1 MTLSSVLQEP
11 ETPQQPLLVCILLL
25 ECKLLVL
32 EKMEDGASAEFKRG
46 PQHFNRLCAEMC
58 SHWPPCFP
66 HDCVMYEKGV
76 KNLLSEKQENWVWEA
91 PPL

>member
-1 MTLSSVLQEP
+1 MSSVLQEP

-46 PQHFNRLCAEMC
+46 PRHFNRLCAEMG
-58 SHWPPCFP
+58 SHWPHVFHTIVSCMRRV
-66 HDCVMYEKGV
+66 CVR
-76 KNLLSEKQENWVWEA
+76 NLLSEKQENWVWEA